1 MPDTRDPHSQ
11 AEELLPWYATGQ
23 LDAADRSL
31 VETHLTACAR
41 CQRQLAGE
49 RRMVEQFQ
57 SFSPEV
63 DSGWARI
70 RQRIE
75 APAGTRPGWIAR
87 TAADVWQMLKRP
99 AVAALATAQ
108 VVLLAIAAAILP
120 SLGTGPAYVALGDR
134 AQPAA
139 SAAASANVIILFRPE
154 ATEAGMRSALRQSGA
169 SLVGGP
175 TDADAYLLNVPE
187 AQRPTALAR
196 LRADREVLMA
206 EPIDG
211 AVQ

>member
-1 MPDTRDPHSQ
+1 MEDTRDPHEQ

-23 LDAADRSL
+23 LDDADRSI
-31 VETHLTACAR
+31 VEAHLAACAR

-63 DSGWARI
+63 DSGWARM

-75 APAGTRPGWIAR
+75 PPSPKRRPTLR
-87 TAADVWQMLKRP
+87 QTASEIWQLLKRP
-99 AVAALATAQ
+99 AIAALATAQ
-108 VVLLAIAAAILP
+108 VAILAIAAAIAP
-120 SLGTGPAYVALGDR
+120 SLNSAPAYVALGDR
-134 AQPAA
+134 AQPTPAA
-139 SAAASANVIILFRPE
+139 NMIILFRPE
-154 ATEAGMRSALRQSGA
+154 TTEADMRLALRNSGA

-175 TDADAYLLNVPE
+175 TDADAYLLHVTPD
-187 AQRPTALAR
+187 QRPSALAR
-196 LRADREVLMA
+196 LHDDDDVLMA

-211 AVQ
+211 VGR

>member
-1 MPDTRDPHSQ
+1 MQDMRDPHEQ

-31 VETHLTACAR
+31 VETHLAACAR

-75 APAGTRPGWIAR
+75 GPAGKRPGRIAR
-87 TAADVWQMLKRP
+87 TASDIWQMLKRP
-99 AVAALATAQ
+99 AVAALAAGQ
-108 VVLLAIAAAILP
+108 IGILAIAAAIAP
-120 SLGTGPAYVALGDR
+120 SLSTAPAYVALGDK
-134 AQPAA
+134 AQP
-139 SAAASANVIILFRPE
+139 AASANVIILFRPE
-154 ATEAGMRSALRQSGA
+154 ATEAGMRAALRQSGA

-175 TDADAYLLNVPE
+175 TDADAYLLNVAE

-196 LRADREVLMA
+196 LRANREILMV

>member
-1 MPDTRDPHSQ
+1 MEDARDPHEQ

-23 LDAADRSL
+23 LDEKDRSI
-31 VETHLTACAR
+31 VETHLAACAR

-49 RRMVEQFQ
+49 RRMVDQFQ

-75 APAGTRPGWIAR
+75 MPQPKRRIRLGQW
-87 TAADVWQMLKRP
+87 AAELWQMLKRP

-108 VVLLAIAAAILP
+108 VALLAVAAVLAP
-120 SLGTGPAYVALGDR
+120 SLSSAPAYVALGDR
-134 AQPAA
+134 AQPTPAA
-139 SAAASANVIILFRPE
+139 NMIILFRPE
-154 ATEAGMRSALRQSGA
+154 TTEADMRLALRNSGA

-175 TDADAYLLNVPE
+175 TDADAYLLHVTPE
-187 AQRPTALAR
+187 QRASALAK
-196 LRADREVLMA
+196 LHDDDDVLMA

-211 AVQ
+211 AAR

>member
-1 MPDTRDPHSQ
+1 MAELRDPHEQ
-11 AEELLPWYATGQ
+11 AEELLPWYATGR

-31 VETHLTACAR
+31 VEAHLAACAR

-57 SFSPEV
+57 SFSPQV
-63 DSGWARI
+63 ASGWARM

-75 APAGTRPGWIAR
+75 AHEERPSWIDR
-87 TAADVWQMLKRP
+87 TASDIWQLLKRP

-108 VVLLAIAAAILP
+108 VAILGIAAAIAP
-120 SLGTGPAYVALGDR
+120 SLGSAPAYVALGDR
-134 AQPAA
+134 AQPAQ
-139 SAAASANVIILFRPE
+139 SANVIILFRPE
-154 ATEAGMRSALRQSGA
+154 ATEAGMRGALRRSGA

-175 TDADAYLLNVPE
+175 TDADAWLLSVPP
-187 AQRPTALAR
+187 AQRSAALAK
-196 LRADREVLMA
+196 LRADREVVMA

-211 AVQ
+211 VAQ

>member
-1 MPDTRDPHSQ
+1 MADSRDPHEQ

-23 LDAADRSL
+23 LDDVDRLL
-31 VETHLTACAR
+31 VEAHLAACAR

-49 RRMVEQFQ
+49 RRMVDQFQ

-63 DSGWARI
+63 DSGWARM
-70 RQRIE
+70 RQRI
-75 APAGTRPGWIAR
+75 ATPRPEGRSWIGR
-87 TAADVWQMLKRP
+87 TASDFWQLLKRP

-108 VVLLAIAAAILP
+108 VALLAIAAAIAP
-120 SLGTGPAYVALGDR
+120 SLSSAPAYVALGDST
-134 AQPAA
+134 QP
-139 SAAASANVIILFRPE
+139 SPSANVIILFRPE
-154 ATEAGMRSALRQSGA
+154 ATEAAMRTALRQSGA

-175 TDADAYLLNVPE
+175 TDADAYLLSVP
-187 AQRPTALAR
+187 APQRSTALEK

-211 AVQ
+211 AIQ

>member
-1 MPDTRDPHSQ
+1 MADRRDPHEQ

-23 LDAADRSL
+23 LDDADRSI
-31 VETHLTACAR
+31 VEAHLAACAR

-63 DSGWARI
+63 DSGWARM

-75 APAGTRPGWIAR
+75 TPSPKRRPTVRQTVTEI
-87 TAADVWQMLKRP
+87 WQLLKRP
-99 AVAALATAQ
+99 AIAALATAQ
-108 VVLLAIAAAILP
+108 VAVLAIAAAIAP
-120 SLGTGPAYVALGDR
+120 SLSSAPAYVALGDK
-134 AQPAA
+134 AQPTPAA
-139 SAAASANVIILFRPE
+139 NMIILFRPE
-154 ATEAGMRSALRQSGA
+154 ATEADMRLALRNSGA

-175 TDADAYLLNVPE
+175 TDADAYLLHVTPDL
-187 AQRPTALAR
+187 RPSALAK
-196 LRADREVLMA
+196 LHDDDDVLMA

-211 AVQ
+211 AAR

>member
-1 MPDTRDPHSQ
+1 
-11 AEELLPWYATGQ
+11 
-23 LDAADRSL
+23 
-31 VETHLTACAR
+31 
-41 CQRQLAGE
+41 
-49 RRMVEQFQ
+49 
-57 SFSPEV
+57 
-63 DSGWARI
+63 
-70 RQRIE
+70 
-75 APAGTRPGWIAR
+75 
-87 TAADVWQMLKRP
+87 
-99 AVAALATAQ
+99 
-108 VVLLAIAAAILP
+108 
-120 SLGTGPAYVALGDR
+120 
-134 AQPAA
+134 
-139 SAAASANVIILFRPE
+139 VIILFRPE

>member
-1 MPDTRDPHSQ
+1 MADMRDPHEQ

-23 LDAADRSL
+23 LDDADREI
-31 VETHLTACAR
+31 VETHLSACAR

-49 RRMVEQFQ
+49 RRMVERFQ

-63 DSGWARI
+63 DSGWARM

-75 APAGTRPGWIAR
+75 APQPKRRNSIAQ
-87 TAADVWQMLKRP
+87 TASEIWQTLKRP

-108 VVLLAIAAAILP
+108 VAILAIAAAIAP
-120 SLGTGPAYVALGDR
+120 SLSSAPAYVALGDR
-134 AQPAA
+134 VQPPPAA
-139 SAAASANVIILFRPE
+139 NMIILFRPE
-154 ATEAGMRSALRQSGA
+154 ATEADMRLALRNSGA

-175 TDADAYLLNVPE
+175 TDADAYLLHVAPQ
-187 AQRPTALAR
+187 QRPSALTK
-196 LRADREVLMA
+196 LHDDDDVLMA

-211 AVQ
+211 AAR

>member
-1 MPDTRDPHSQ
+1 MSDTRDPHEQ

-31 VETHLTACAR
+31 VEAHLAACAR

-63 DSGWARI
+63 DSGWARM

-75 APAGTRPGWIAR
+75 APQQRGRSSVIQTVSEI
-87 TAADVWQMLKRP
+87 WQILRRP
-99 AVAALATAQ
+99 AVAALATGQ
-108 VVLLAIAAAILP
+108 VALIAIAAAIAP
-120 SLGTGPAYVALGDR
+120 SMTGAPAYVALGDR
-134 AQPAA
+134 AQPPPAA
-139 SAAASANVIILFRPE
+139 NMIILFRPE
-154 ATEAGMRSALRQSGA
+154 ATEADMRLALRSSGA

-175 TDADAYLLNVPE
+175 TDADAYLLHVNPE
-187 AQRPTALAR
+187 QRPSALDR
-196 LRADREVLMA
+196 LHQNDDVLMA

-211 AVQ
+211 AAR

>member
-1 MPDTRDPHSQ
+1 MVDTRDSHEQ

-23 LDAADRSL
+23 LDDADRSI
-31 VETHLTACAR
+31 VEAHLSACAR

-49 RRMVEQFQ
+49 RRMVEQFK

-63 DSGWARI
+63 DSGWARM

-75 APAGTRPGWIAR
+75 APQPKRRSGIGQ
-87 TAADVWQMLKRP
+87 TASEIWQLLTRP

-108 VVLLAIAAAILP
+108 VALLAIAAAIAP
-120 SLGTGPAYVALGDR
+120 SMTSAPAYVALGDK
-134 AQPAA
+134 AQP
-139 SAAASANVIILFRPE
+139 SPGANMIILFRPE
-154 ATEAGMRSALRQSGA
+154 TTEADMRLALKSSGA

-175 TDADAYLLNVPE
+175 TDADAYLLHVSPE
-187 AQRPTALAR
+187 QRPSALAR
-196 LRADREVLMA
+196 LHDDDDVLMA

-211 AVQ
+211 AAR

>member
-1 MPDTRDPHSQ
+1 MADTRDPHEQ

-23 LDAADRSL
+23 LDEGDRSI
-31 VETHLTACAR
+31 VEAHLAACAR

-49 RRMVEQFQ
+49 RRMVDRFQ

-63 DSGWARI
+63 DSGWARM

-75 APAGTRPGWIAR
+75 GSQPARQSWIAR
-87 TAADVWQMLKRP
+87 NAADLWQLLKRP

-108 VVLLAIAAAILP
+108 VALLAIAAAIAP
-120 SLGTGPAYVALGDR
+120 SLGSAPAYVALGDK
-134 AQPAA
+134 AQPAP
-139 SAAASANVIILFRPE
+139 SANVIILFRPE
-154 ATEAGMRSALRQSGA
+154 ATEAGMRDALRQSGA

-175 TDADAYLLNVPE
+175 TDADAYLLSVP
-187 AQRPTALAR
+187 APQRARALQK
-196 LRADREVLMA
+196 LRADNEVVMA

-211 AVQ
+211 VVQ